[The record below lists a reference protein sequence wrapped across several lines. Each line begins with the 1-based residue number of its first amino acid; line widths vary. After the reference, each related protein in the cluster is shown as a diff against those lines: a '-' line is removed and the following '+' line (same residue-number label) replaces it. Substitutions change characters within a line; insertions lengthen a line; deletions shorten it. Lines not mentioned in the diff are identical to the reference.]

1 MNTARPNVQTLSPKT
16 MALSLTVL
24 AAFGMLLSG
33 CGGKAS
39 PNTNLS
45 SVSNQ
50 NIYRI
55 GSASIEAWGV
65 AVTESCSYYT
75 STTADVDVTV
85 RDGSI
90 VWGSK
95 VYLISGLTSAKP
107 LNPSFSPIWDA
118 RAETEMKSVSDFSW
132 KARRSATLVERGHSL
147 SYDSISFVMKV
158 VSPMGEVRY
167 IKPSSG
173 DSYLNATFDLGA
185 AECRRDNHEP
195 VMKAMK
201 LTAVIN

>member
-1 MNTARPNVQTLSPKT
+1 
-16 MALSLTVL
+16 
-24 AAFGMLLSG
+24 
-33 CGGKAS
+33 
-39 PNTNLS
+39 
-45 SVSNQ
+45 
-50 NIYRI
+50 
-55 GSASIEAWGV
+55 
-65 AVTESCSYYT
+65 
-75 STTADVDVTV
+75 
-85 RDGSI
+85 
-90 VWGSK
+90 
-95 VYLISGLTSAKP
+95 
-107 LNPSFSPIWDA
+107 
-118 RAETEMKSVSDFSW
+118 
-132 KARRSATLVERGHSL
+132 VERGHAL